1 MQQQPPTGIVVRASF
16 FPLSF
21 FLFFCTPTIV
31 INGYMYKGSWD
42 NDLFFPVLPGW
53 YNVKIFFKY
62 LYLNE
67 CGANSINVGIAPGQ
81 VRRINYFMPPW
92 MYAKGSI
99 TEVWY

>member
-1 MQQQPPTGIVVRASF
+1 MQQPPPTGIVVNASF

-31 INGYMYKGSWD
+31 IDGQVIKRSWGSD
-42 NDLFFPVLPGW
+42 HFFPVAPGRH
-53 YNVKIFFKY
+53 NVKIFFKY
-62 LYLNE
+62 LYMNE
-67 CGANSINVGIAPGQ
+67 CGANSTTVDVAPGQ

-99 TEVWY
+99 TVA